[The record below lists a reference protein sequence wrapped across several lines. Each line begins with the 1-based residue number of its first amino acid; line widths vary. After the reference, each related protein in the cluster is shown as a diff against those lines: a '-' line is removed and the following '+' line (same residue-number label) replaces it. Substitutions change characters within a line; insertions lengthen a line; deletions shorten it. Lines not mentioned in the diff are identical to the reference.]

1 VKFIRASIKT
11 REEVTR
17 EKTEEATSP
26 LTTIEEQEDR
36 RIIENAQQ
44 QLRKENLSH
53 GEKEEI
59 DVGRTTT
66 LSPSEENP
74 EQLLPNV
81 IVRGTRSQNGGIVRG
96 SKNSM
101 KDIDTAIE
109 SIITNEEI
117 VSSPTQEA
125 ALGSEEKAMQ
135 QQEDGMPPLNE

>member
-81 IVRGTRSQNGGIVRG
+81 TVRGTRSQNGGIVRG

-125 ALGSEEKAMQ
+125 ALWSEEKAMQ

>member
-17 EKTEEATSP
+17 EKTDEATSP

-36 RIIENAQQ
+36 RIIENAHQ
-44 QLRKENLSH
+44 QLRKESLSH

-81 IVRGTRSQNGGIVRG
+81 TVRGTRSQNGGIVHG
-96 SKNSM
+96 SRNSM
-101 KDIDTAIE
+101 NDIDTAIE
-109 SIITNEEI
+109 RIITNEEI
-117 VSSPTQEA
+117 VSSPTQEV
-125 ALGSEEKAMQ
+125 ALGSQEKAMQ
-135 QQEDGMPPLNE
+135 QQEDGMLPLNK